1 MNNNN
6 IAAVEIEA
14 ARNLKI
20 YNALADI
27 AREVFNHLN
36 AEEGRQYTAA
46 DIARAITGGP
56 VVTCVNGLNYR
67 CDRIEKYAIGNGL
80 QFAEDYSP
88 ETVYSVEIDNF
99 SCRVNGWKIFDVLER
114 AARAWNIATAARV
127 IFEKKRAAAPVV
139 VSFTLSA
146 AAARELAA
154 CCAKDILRPVMN
166 GVHLD
171 TRRRCLVASDGRIMR
186 VLHLGA
192 ALAVD
197 ESAAASS
204 YIIPADVLKSGRVV
218 TIDAN
223 DIASTDKK
231 SAPVIPGRYPNYF
244 SVIPAASEAGRV
256 AITPAQWKEIKKAV
270 ADVAKVHPSGKYS
283 QRRVIMSH
291 ESYSDKLTIYAFNYD
306 FNVERETAVNIDAT
320 APAFSLSFD
329 ADQFLKIGG
338 TPTAFYLK
346 DNSRAIVTTDA
357 AGLSLCMPMLQT
369 DSDKYYYCF
378 SFADGA
384 ADLLPGVDIAAAAA
398 ELKEEHEHAAAL
410 EIVAMVREE
419 CKGKSTAKM
428 LKYIDDNFGWS
439 AALQRARTMLKEEI
453 EREQNA
459 AAVAIETSETPAALV
474 PDVAAPV
481 EITTTANDTTA
492 NDDSER
498 ETPARR
504 RGLKSLDDIAA
515 QLERIK
521 SLISD
526 VVLMREGHSDGRTK
540 EDRRLYSRLQ
550 LAQKIHNLYF
560 RRMSFYFARLKMRH
574 HRAALVPAA
583 IYAAPVPNMRVETD
597 SVIYDFICDMEPGPW
612 EASANTFAELLEGLN
627 YDDTRELCRAE
638 ILRRANDGAHK
649 YTEKYG
655 FSNHAATANELV
667 KIFMARVDAFAAA
680 RPAAFACVDDFLN
693 NMVPQAEGPQ
703 APAPA
708 DIQTPANDDTQTG
721 DTPAPADVADIE
733 TAAAIVA
740 ALVPVAF
747 VDVCETPANDG
758 TTPGHGAAPVD
769 TSEPL
774 QIWHPATAAPADVR
788 DIERETPANDDTRAA
803 LVYLAGRA
811 RRLAL
816 TVAAAV
822 AAVFLLILS
831 PENET
836 PATAAPVIE
845 TAPAVLVPDV
855 ANDDTAAPAADIE
868 TSANDT
874 TAAAPVYS
882 PATAANVA
890 APVETPPTMEKR
902 ATAKKRQPR
911 AAVLVP
917 VDTTANDSARALR
930 VDTLEAA
937 GEITAP
943 AAADIDTSTTAND
956 DSHAPVVISTDESD
970 SDTAA
975 PSSDDTAN
983 DDTQTDGT
991 TAPTSGTTATAS
1003 TPTPAAVPLSPAV
1016 LAFII
1021 ASF

>member
-1 MNNNN
+1 MKNNNN
-6 IAAVEIEA
+6 IAAAVEIEA

-27 AREVFNHLN
+27 ARDVFNHLN

-67 CDRIEKYAIGNGL
+67 CDRVEKYEIGNGL
-80 QFAEDYSP
+80 TFADDYSP

-146 AAARELAA
+146 AAARELSA

-171 TRRRCLVASDGRIMR
+171 TRRRCLVASDGHIMR
-186 VLHLGA
+186 VLQLGA

-204 YIIPADVLKSGRVV
+204 YIIPVDVLKSGRVV

-256 AITPAQWKEIKKAV
+256 AITPAQWKEIKKVV

-291 ESYSDKLTIYAFNYD
+291 ESYSDKLIIYALNYD

-357 AGLSLCMPMLQT
+357 AGLSLCMPMLQP
-369 DSDKYYYCF
+369 DGDKYYTYF
-378 SFADGA
+378 NFADGA

-410 EIVAMVREE
+410 EIVAKVREE

-459 AAVAIETSETPAALV
+459 AAVANDDT
-474 PDVAAPV
+474 AAPV

-498 ETPARR
+498 ETPAPV
-504 RGLKSLDDIAA
+504 LD
-515 QLERIK
+515 
-521 SLISD
+521 
-526 VVLMREGHSDGRTK
+526 
-540 EDRRLYSRLQ
+540 
-550 LAQKIHNLYF
+550 
-560 RRMSFYFARLKMRH
+560 
-574 HRAALVPAA
+574 
-583 IYAAPVPNMRVETD
+583 
-597 SVIYDFICDMEPGPW
+597 
-612 EASANTFAELLEGLN
+612 
-627 YDDTRELCRAE
+627 
-638 ILRRANDGAHK
+638 
-649 YTEKYG
+649 
-655 FSNHAATANELV
+655 
-667 KIFMARVDAFAAA
+667 
-680 RPAAFACVDDFLN
+680 
-693 NMVPQAEGPQ
+693 
-703 APAPA
+703 
-708 DIQTPANDDTQTG
+708 
-721 DTPAPADVADIE
+721 
-733 TAAAIVA
+733 
-740 ALVPVAF
+740 PVAF
-747 VDVCETPANDG
+747 VDVCETPANDD
-758 TTPGHGAAPVD
+758 TAAPGHGAAPVE
-769 TSEPL
+769 S
-774 QIWHPATAAPADVR
+774 TAPVVFW
-788 DIERETPANDDTRAA
+788 TPANDDTRRPAA
-803 LVYLAGRA
+803 ADIERDDTANDDTPRAAVAYLKRRA
-811 RRLAL
+811 RRLAVA
-816 TVAAAV
+816 VAAAV
-822 AAVFLLILS
+822 AALLLLTV
-831 PENET
+831 NDR
-836 PATAAPVIE
+836 PAPSLAAPVIE
-845 TAPAVLVPDV
+845 TAPAVLIPDV

-911 AAVLVP
+911 ARRHRETAPAAVIVAN
-917 VDTTANDSARALR
+917 DTTANDSARALRVDTLKTVCEITAPTDSAAALR

-956 DSHAPVVISTDESD
+956 DTPAPVVIGTDESD

-991 TAPTSGTTATAS
+991 TAPTSGTAPTAPT
-1003 TPTPAAVPLSPAV
+1003 TGTPATVATPAPTSAPAAPVAPV
-1016 LAFII
+1016 LML
-1021 ASF
+1021 